1 MIQLNSTIRN
11 DIKAGVQN
19 FEYLININDEVYV
32 ATRKQMLR
40 QIPVSDL
47 PIATASG
54 KSDEI
59 YFEDAAMRITDLSE
73 KIDLKTKKTQ
83 LGNSTI
89 TFANFSAYI
98 GRKEKKFSDK
108 FKELSGKN
116 LKIYFKTQ
124 SCKTLSECLLVAQ
137 LKITRI
143 KHDDKKITILA
154 NDLSI
159 DSTYKEIPDND
170 YVLLKDKNTFD
181 YYSLKPVPTLYGHLE
196 NAPAIVYKEEI
207 IDDFQVKLLPD
218 TSYFDES
225 EIGGIAKFDNNGKEG
240 IVFSDTDGNYGNTIY
255 CR

>member
-32 ATRKQMLR
+32 ATRKQMLKTT
-40 QIPVSDL
+40 PTTELGLGTVTDKSEDL
-47 PIATASG
+47 
-54 KSDEI
+54 
-59 YFEDAAMRITDLSE
+59 YFEDVGMKISDLSE

-89 TFANFSAYI
+89 TFANFSVYK
-98 GRKEKKFSDK
+98 GGKEKKFSDQ
-108 FKELSGKN
+108 FGELVGKN

-143 KHDDKKITILA
+143 KHDDKKITISA

-159 DSTYKEIPDND
+159 D
-170 YVLLKDKNTFD
+170 L
-181 YYSLKPVPTLYGHLE
+181 SLIH
-196 NAPAIVYKEEI
+196 I
-207 IDDFQVKLLPD
+207 
-218 TSYFDES
+218 
-225 EIGGIAKFDNNGKEG
+225 
-240 IVFSDTDGNYGNTIY
+240 
-255 CR
+255 